1 MPPRKYETYLIY
13 GPSLDGGLPFG
24 PGSNKYS
31 RVCRNSTN
39 RIRYSSAIEIEANE
53 LRKLDETSKELK
65 KEEERFIFHIREL
78 NQYLSRADCKV
89 GLQGFTDVDH
99 IIPARL
105 FTACDIFAKVV
116 ARRSWTPT
124 TAYVE
129 DIEGQVNVIKG
140 MTVHVREILK
150 IVIPW
155 NATFRLLLTKLES
168 PDMDQ
173 ESQEAETIAR
183 DMHQQLTLFYESY
196 VLGGATSEGD
206 TPVDAQ

>member
-99 IIPARL
+99 IVGFWQPFDVIRS
-105 FTACDIFAKVV
+105 FFAHMLDFS
-116 ARRSWTPT
+116 R
-124 TAYVE
+124 YQL
-129 DIEGQVNVIKG
+129 GY
-140 MTVHVREILK
+140 
-150 IVIPW
+150 
-155 NATFRLLLTKLES
+155 LLLVTSS
-168 PDMDQ
+168 PK
-173 ESQEAETIAR
+173 S
-183 DMHQQLTLFYESY
+183 
-196 VLGGATSEGD
+196 
-206 TPVDAQ
+206 